1 LARQSTQDGRNG
13 ARAKARANTRANT
26 WTPGWAPGIDAT
38 RPPAGLLLPEGLA
51 GTADW
56 LHGLLSQWVLAEVAP
71 GRLMPWLPVA
81 FGLGIVAYFTADR
94 EPAWW
99 AAAMLCAGGIAIA
112 FGARRRPVGFP
123 LALAMAAIG
132 AGFATATLQTERI
145 AHPILSSSLSTVS
158 LAGFV
163 EIREERERSDRIVV
177 RVERFDA
184 PQVSPAPARVRVA
197 VRKGTAPAVG
207 SFVELKAHLSPP
219 MQPLRPG
226 GYDFA
231 RDMYFQQIGASG
243 YALGAIK
250 VTPPRASKGLWLQ
263 YAAALDDMRET
274 IDKRIRS
281 VIPGDDGSIASALIT
296 GKRDAISTPVNDA
309 MYVSSLAHVLSISGY
324 HMAVIAGIVF
334 FVIRAVLALIPSIA
348 NRYPIK
354 KWAAA
359 AALLAAT
366 FYLLL
371 SGSEVATQR
380 SYIMIAIV
388 LIGTLFDRPTL
399 TFRTI
404 AVAAIA
410 VLLLAPQAIV
420 HPSFQ
425 MSFAATLALIAAYQR
440 GLPWRV
446 DRDSSL
452 GMRVALWGLSEIG
465 SLFLASLVAGLA
477 TTPYAAYH
485 FHRLA
490 PYGVLANLLAMP
502 VVSVVV
508 MPMGILGVLA
518 MPFGFD
524 AVFWRLMGYGI
535 DWMNW
540 VALWVTSLPGAVG
553 RIQAFGTGPLLLGT
567 AGLLAICLLRTPL
580 RWCGAF
586 AGAAAILW
594 ALLTPRPDVLIAG
607 DGQSSAFRTNDGH
620 LSVLHSGRDTFAIK
634 EWLAADADPRMPKDP
649 SLSSGVTCDAIGCI
663 GKLADG
669 RLISMVL
676 SAEAFTEDC
685 ARAAV
690 IVTQQETP
698 PSCSSLV
705 VGRDEWKTHGAVALR
720 RTAGTF
726 ERTDT
731 VASDYDRPWTHHI
744 AATSAAKLSGKPA
757 LARTPGR
764 GEAPEATPRAEDLDA
779 GD

>member
-1 LARQSTQDGRNG
+1 MARQSTQNG
-13 ARAKARANTRANT
+13 SNGARARAKARA
-26 WTPGWAPGIDAT
+26 WSPDWAPGIDAT

-51 GTADW
+51 GAANQ
-56 LHGLLSQWVLAEVAP
+56 LRGLLSRWILSEVAP
-71 GRLMPWLPVA
+71 GRLMPWLPLA

-99 AAAMLCAGGIAIA
+99 AAAIFCFGGIAIA
-112 FGARRRPVGFP
+112 IGARRRPIGFP
-123 LALAMAAIG
+123 LGLAVAAIS
-132 AGFATATLQTERI
+132 AGFATATLQTARI
-145 AHPILSSSLSTVS
+145 AHPILQSSLSTVL

-163 EIREERERSDRIVV
+163 ETREERERSDRIVI
-177 RVERFDA
+177 RVERFEA
-184 PQVSPAPARVRVA
+184 PQISPAPVRVRVA

-250 VTPPRASKGLWLQ
+250 VTPPRVSLGMWLR

-274 IDKRIRS
+274 IDKRIRT

-334 FVIRAVLALIPSIA
+334 FVVRAVLALIPAIA

-359 AALLAAT
+359 MAFLAAT

-388 LIGTLFDRPTL
+388 LVGVIFDRPTL

-425 MSFAATLALIAAYQR
+425 MSFAATLALIAAYQH
-440 GLPWRV
+440 GLPWHV

-452 GMRVALWGLSEIG
+452 GTRIALWGLSEIG

-524 AVFWRLMGYGI
+524 ALFWRLMGYGI
-535 DWMNW
+535 DWMNL
-540 VALWVTSLPGAVG
+540 VALWVTSLPGALG

-567 AGLLAICLLRTPL
+567 AGLFTICLLRTPL
-580 RWCGAF
+580 RWSGAF
-586 AGAAAILW
+586 TAAAAILW
-594 ALLTPRPDVLIAG
+594 AVLTPRPDILVAS
-607 DGQSSAFRTNDGH
+607 DGQSSAFRTNDGR

-634 EWLAADADPRMPKDP
+634 EWLAADADPRTPKDP
-649 SLSSGVTCDAIGCI
+649 SLSNNVTCDAIGCV

-676 SAEAFTEDC
+676 SVEAFAEDC
-685 ARAAV
+685 ARATV
-690 IVTQQETP
+690 VVTQREAP
-698 PSCSSLV
+698 RSCSSLV
-705 VGRDEWKTHGAVALR
+705 VDRSAWQTHGAVALR
-720 RTAGTF
+720 RTGGTF
-726 ERTDT
+726 ERTET
-731 VASDYDRPWTHHI
+731 AAPGYDRPWTRHV
-744 AATSAAKLSGKPA
+744 AAKSAGKLSGNPA
-757 LARTPGR
+757 LARTSGR
-764 GEAPEATPRAEDLDA
+764 EEAPEVTPRAEDLDA